1 MLVSQTFVCQLDNA
15 TRFLQTSLVRDEEIY
30 ELLGRQIA
38 ARRRQLKMTQSKL
51 AAKVGMSRASIA
63 NIEGGRQS
71 VLVHHLY
78 RFAEALAMSDASE
91 LLPATVM
98 PSRVRFEM
106 IGVPLSDDSISEQ
119 SKVQIS
125 DMVSKAV
132 LAQRTKAK
140 S

>member
-1 MLVSQTFVCQLDNA
+1 M
-15 TRFLQTSLVRDEEIY
+15 RDEEIY

-38 ARRRQLKMTQSKL
+38 ARRRQLKMTQSAL
-51 AAKVGMSRASIA
+51 ATKVGMSRASIA

-71 VLVHHLY
+71 VLLHHLY
-78 RFAEALAMSDASE
+78 RFAEALTMSDASE

-106 IGVPLSDDSISEQ
+106 IGVPLSDNSISEQ

-132 LAQRTKAK
+132 LAHRTKAK